1 MSPTPEEFEQCVTVL
16 LNPENLHQIERIR
29 RVMNMDEA
37 YFFFFSGSTAIA
49 IRRILWASGKGI
61 YIADD
66 AEAIR
71 ILREAIRRIPKSSA
85 A

>member
-1 MSPTPEEFEQCVTVL
+1 MSSTPEEFEQCVAIL
-16 LNPENLHQIERIR
+16 LSPENLHHVERIR
-29 RVMNMDEA
+29 GLMNMDEG
-37 YFFFFSGSTAIA
+37 YFFFFSGSTAIV

-66 AEAIR
+66 ADAIR
-71 ILREAIRRIPKSSA
+71 ILREAIRRIPKTSA